1 MLTFANF
8 GGKSFFTIFNKKHRI
23 RVYQATAK
31 YLDSLEFP
39 AQEDEQTEIQI
50 ENADLRRLAKVG

>member
-1 MLTFANF
+1 M
-8 GGKSFFTIFNKKHRI
+8 

-39 AQEDEQTEIQI
+39 AQEDEQNEIKI
-50 ENADLRRLAKVG
+50 DNSDLRRLAKVG